1 MRPMNL
7 EQLTK
12 TQLVLLALLV
22 SFVTSIATGIVT
34 VTLIDQAPTD
44 VTRTINRVVEKTV
57 ERVVPGETKIVER
70 IKEISNP
77 TQSDLAVGAIDKNR
91 PVLVKLVTDKG
102 DMLSRGFFVSSTG
115 DAVFISPAETKVGDK
130 FSLVWLGDKS
140 ASSTPITVAV
150 SKINATSSVMF
161 VAPVEKSNA
170 KYPFISLKQALVP
183 AIGQQVISV
192 GQDLKLGVT
201 VEFSNVVALIDSDS
215 KEGERRF
222 IISGSGAAAFVGGP
236 VLDIEGRVLG
246 FQLGEVAESNDSAV
260 LPLSTLDNLFGG
272 LIAGTKNE
280 GDQTASANQAIN

>member
-1 MRPMNL
+1 MDL

-44 VTRTINRVVEKTV
+44 ITRTINTVVEKTV

-91 PVLVKLVTDKG
+91 PVLVRLVGDKG
-102 DMLSRGFFVSSTG
+102 EILSRGFFVSVSG
-115 DAVFISPAETKVGDK
+115 DAVVTLVDEAKAGDK
-130 FSLVWLGDKS
+130 FSLVWLGEKS
-140 ASSTPITVAV
+140 ASSTPITVMVDKVDAETG
-150 SKINATSSVMF
+150 AMF
-161 VAPVEKSNA
+161 ITQVEKSTI
-170 KYPFISLKQALVP
+170 KYPFISMKQARVP
-183 AIGQQVISV
+183 AIGQQVISI
-192 GQDLKLGVT
+192 GQDATLGIT
-201 VEFSNVVALIDSDS
+201 VEFSNVVALIDAES

-222 IISGSGAAAFVGGP
+222 IISSSGGRAFRGGP

-246 FQLGEVAESNDSAV
+246 FQLGVVAESSNSAV
-260 LPLSTLDNLFGG
+260 LPLSTLDNLFGT
-272 LIAGTKNE
+272 LIAGTKTD
-280 GDQTASANQAIN
+280 GDQVASPNQAIN

>member
-1 MRPMNL
+1 MDL

-12 TQLVLLALLV
+12 TQLILLALLV

-34 VTLIDQAPTD
+34 VALVDQAPTD

-91 PVLVKLVTDKG
+91 PVLVKLVSESG
-102 DMLSRGFFVSSTG
+102 EMLSRGFFVSASA
-115 DAVFISPAETKVGDK
+115 DAVLVAPVGDK
-130 FSLVWLGDKS
+130 YSLVWLGEKS

-150 SKINATSSVMF
+150 TKINATSSVMF
-161 VAPVEKSNA
+161 VAPVLKSNA
-170 KYPFISLKQALVP
+170 KYPFITLKQALVP

-192 GQDLKLGVT
+192 GQDAKLGIT

-222 IISGSGAAAFVGGP
+222 IISGSGASAFIGGP

-260 LPLSTLDNLFGG
+260 LPLSTLDNLFGE
-272 LIAGTKNE
+272 LIAGIKSE
-280 GDQTASANQAIN
+280 GDQTASANQAVN